1 MSYPEPY
8 LQLYNNSALALKAV
22 HSSLRVGGPATAG
35 LGSVPEFLAD
45 TQRLNIPVD
54 FVSSH
59 SYPGEGDCGVG
70 GSRFTDPEC
79 FSRQVN
85 EKAALAK
92 ARGLPFLLTEYKE
105 GLQPTCHPCLAP
117 TTKGNCPQQSC
128 PEHTKPSHH
137 ICPHGCTGTGVHAD
151 TSYAAAFIFHTIPM
165 IDFDAVEVFSW
176 WCISDIF
183 EEGWLEGTPFH
194 GGFGLLTAQNI
205 AKPAYRAFEMLK
217 SAGDQRIAV
226 KVSGVDQVT
235 GSDGNTTT
243 SPISVWGTVDKNKAV
258 LDRNGTSSSHGGL
271 QLFASNFWAGRL
283 AGDPRPLNTTNLTI
297 TVDGLPVDV
306 THAVLTRVDDNSTR
320 PYWLWKQWNEAAA
333 AAGTCNS
340 QCSNNDTSFS
350 GSVRSSEVSD
360 APCLSY
366 LSAKQLSEL
375 EQASLPVVEHLPVTI
390 DPNGATNL
398 SFVLGPYA
406 VVRVQFA
413 VDEHSTSGDM

>member
-1 MSYPEPY
+1 MSYPDPY
-8 LQLYNNSALALKAV
+8 LQLYNSSALALKAV

-59 SYPGEGDCGVG
+59 SYPGEGECGMG

-85 EKAALAK
+85 EKAVLAK

-105 GLQPTCHPCLAP
+105 GLQPTCHPCLVA

-137 ICPHGCTGTGVHAD
+137 ICPHGCTSTGVHAD
-151 TSYAAAFIFHTIPM
+151 TSYAAAFIFHTMPM

-205 AKPAYRAFEMLK
+205 AKPAYRAFEMLNG
-217 SAGDQRIAV
+217 AGDQRIAV
-226 KVSGVDQVT
+226 KVSGAGQVT
-235 GSDGNTTT
+235 GSDPRSTTT
-243 SPISVWGTVDKNKAV
+243 SPISVWGTVDSNKRV
-258 LDRNGTSSSHGGL
+258 LDHNGTSSHGGL
-271 QLFASNFWAGRL
+271 QLFASNFWAARL
-283 AGDPRPLNTTNLTI
+283 AGDPRPLNTTNVTI
-297 TVDGLPVDV
+297 TVAGLPPNV
-306 THAVLTRVDDNSTR
+306 THAVLTRVDDNATR
-320 PYWLWKQWNEAAA
+320 PYWLWKEWDEAAA
-333 AAGTCNS
+333 IAGTCNN
-340 QCSNNDTSFS
+340 QCSNN
-350 GSVRSSEVSD
+350 SVRPSEAYD

-366 LSAKQLSEL
+366 LSATQLSQL
-375 EQASLPVVEHLPVTI
+375 EQASLPVVENVPVTT
-390 DPNGATNL
+390 DGTGATKL

-406 VVRVQFA
+406 VARVQFA
-413 VDEHSTSGDM
+413 VNESLLIDETR